1 LVMGPSLISKTYAFI
16 LNVRVV
22 DKPFGDSSAY
32 VEVKGPDGYDEG
44 NWYNWVDIKTGITSG
59 MVTLDL
65 PDDSFPIGGEYKV
78 CASSKVIFN
87 ALIPNC
93 HSLTYKSDPA
103 TVTVSLR

>member
-1 LVMGPSLISKTYAFI
+1 MGPSLISKTYAFI

-65 PDDSFPIGGEYKV
+65 PDE
-78 CASSKVIFN
+78 VIFN

-93 HSLTYKSDPA
+93 HSLTHKSDPA